1 MRDILAAGCVIKLY
15 TATDLADATLLVDEL
30 ARSGVR
36 ARVRNADLSSLAGQL
51 PFAQVLPEVWL
62 ERDGDDYAGHSILDG
77 YLERKALPIGEDRKC
92 PECGEDNP
100 ANFELCWR
108 CGHAF

>member
-1 MRDILAAGCVIKLY
+1 LIKLY
-15 TATDLADATLLVDEL
+15 TATDLADATLLVDQL

-51 PFAQVLPEVWL
+51 PFGQVLPEVWL
-62 ERDGDDYAGHSILDG
+62 ERDGDAYAGSTILED
-77 YLERKALPIGEDRKC
+77 YVARKKVPAGEDRRC

-100 ANFELCWR
+100 SNFELCWQ
-108 CGHAF
+108 CGEMF